1 MKILAI
7 ERELSGATPEKFQ
20 PLLKDEARRVWELQ
34 QAGPLREIYMT
45 NERRNAVL
53 MLECAGTEEA
63 RQALASLPL
72 VKAGLIEFDL
82 FPLTPYAG
90 FARLFA

>member
-7 ERELSGATPEKFQ
+7 ERELPGATPEKFQ
-20 PLLKDEARRVWELQ
+20 PLLTDEARRVWELQ

-45 NERRNAVL
+45 DEGRRAV
-53 MLECAGTEEA
+53 MILECAEAEEA
-63 RQALASLPL
+63 RQILVSLPL

-82 FPLTPYAG
+82 YPLMPYAG
-90 FARLFA
+90 FARLFV